1 MAHGFKRTRKGIVGR
16 FEAPEVRLLQ
26 KLFSDVGETLAPAAR
41 EDGPARNDDPLEA
54 LLGWDEEVTE
64 PTDPAVRRLL
74 PAASSDPEQAA
85 EFRRLTDRS
94 LRERKTAA
102 LRASS
107 LALESQPVV
116 LSVAQAQDFARS
128 LNDVRLVL
136 ASRLNIDS
144 TEAAERVAE
153 LTDFG
158 RAEDVEQYMGVVYNF
173 VSWLQETLMNALLK
187 TLPPR

>member
-26 KLFSDVGETLAPAAR
+26 KLFADVGETLEPEPR
-41 EDGPARNDDPLEA
+41 QTEDPLEA
-54 LLGWDEEVTE
+54 LVGWDEDVPE
-64 PTDPAVRRLL
+64 PQDPALRRLL

-94 LRERKTAA
+94 LRERKMAA

-107 LALESQPVV
+107 LALEAEPVV
-116 LSVAQAQDFARS
+116 LSTEQAQDFARS

-136 ASRLNIDS
+136 AARLGIDS
-144 TEAAERVAE
+144 TEDAERVGE

-158 RAEDVEQYMGVVYNF
+158 RAESVEQYMGVVYNF
-173 VSWLQETLMNALLK
+173 VSWLQESLMNALLK
-187 TLPPR
+187 TLPGV

>member
-26 KLFSDVGETLAPAAR
+26 KLFSDVGETLAPEPR
-41 EDGPARNDDPLEA
+41 EAQDPLEA
-54 LLGWDEEVTE
+54 LVGWDEDVPE
-64 PTDPAVRRLL
+64 PTDPALRRML
-74 PAASSDPEQAA
+74 PPASSDPEQAA
-85 EFRRLTDRS
+85 ECRRLTDRS

-107 LALESQPVV
+107 LALESEPVV
-116 LSVAQAQDFARS
+116 LTTEQAQDFARS

-136 ASRLNIDS
+136 ASRLRIDS
-144 TEAAERVAE
+144 SEDAERVAE

-158 RAEDVEQYMGVVYNF
+158 KAESVEQYMGVVYNF
-173 VSWLQETLMNALLK
+173 VSWLQETLMDALLK
-187 TLPPR
+187 TLPTR

>member
-26 KLFSDVGETLAPAAR
+26 KLFSDVGETLAPEPR
-41 EDGPARNDDPLEA
+41 EERDPLEE
-54 LLGWDEEVTE
+54 LVGWDEEVPE
-64 PTDPAVRRLL
+64 PTDPALRRML
-74 PAASSDPEQAA
+74 PPASSDPERAA

-94 LRERKTAA
+94 LRERKIAA

-107 LALESQPVV
+107 LALESEPVV
-116 LSVAQAQDFARS
+116 LTTEQAQDFARS

-136 ASRLNIDS
+136 ASRLRIDS
-144 TEAAERVAE
+144 PEDAERVGE

-158 RAEDVEQYMGVVYNF
+158 RAESVEQYMGVVYNF

-187 TLPPR
+187 TLPST